1 MFVLY
6 IEILILI
13 LITNIILDDL
23 YYFSQILINYM
34 IKLSNYIV

>member
-34 IKLSNYIV
+34 SKLSNYIV